1 MMAARKFYR
10 QSNSNLGFK
19 RDDPSTI
26 HEDHLP
32 VISEKGM
39 IFGYGESQRSR
50 QLQIPTNTSQALL
63 TSLGLGAFARSPVSL
78 ALSRR
83 FTALR
88 TLSSASTASTSLSP
102 TAKISSPTSHGL
114 TKTKIPQRRASA
126 VFKVLSTS
134 SPTVPRM
141 VDSSSARAH
150 TSFPRS
156 STRSSSTSPRSGP
169 GQKSGTASP
178 RPA

>member
-1 MMAARKFYR
+1 
-10 QSNSNLGFK
+10 
-19 RDDPSTI
+19 
-26 HEDHLP
+26 
-32 VISEKGM
+32 M
-39 IFGYGESQRSR
+39 IFGYGKSQRPR
-50 QLQIPTNTSQALL
+50 QHQILTNIPQVLL
-63 TSLGLGAFARSPVSL
+63 TSLGLGVFARSPVSL

-88 TLSSASTASTSLSP
+88 TSSSVSTASMSLSP
-102 TAKISSPTSHGL
+102 IAKISSPTSHGL

-169 GQKSGTASP
+169 GPRSGMASQKPASSGSQTEAASGRRSAWSLATLSSGTVVLLTTT
-178 RPA
+178 